1 MNLSSLINQ
10 FHNDLEVR
18 IIFVFIFVFFDGL
31 LEDIFIYFISL
42 ILSLIEWVE
51 PLCVIKFIIIVDED
65 LEFFRT

>member
-42 ILSLIEWVE
+42 ILSLIERVE